1 MPAKTV
7 VFTNVRKFD
16 GDKFRWI
23 SSGEYIQMSGRAGRR
38 GLDDRG
44 ICVLMLDEKLEPAIA
59 KSMVK
64 GSADPLNSAFHLG
77 YNMLLNQMR
86 SEESNPEELLR
97 RSFHQFQCDRALP
110 KLQGRVKEL
119 EEELASIS
127 IDEEDLV
134 RNYLTLLQQLQ
145 DLRSEISS
153 IAYAPRYCLPFLQ
166 PGRLVRIFPSVKD
179 RDIAVPYS
187 TAPAI
192 WGVIISFE
200 KTPGAVQESFDG
212 NSSP

>member
-1 MPAKTV
+1 M
-7 VFTNVRKFD
+7 
-16 GDKFRWI
+16 
-23 SSGEYIQMSGRAGRR
+23 
-38 GLDDRG
+38 
-44 ICVLMLDEKLEPAIA
+44 
-59 KSMVK
+59 
-64 GSADPLNSAFHLG
+64 
-77 YNMLLNQMR
+77 
-86 SEESNPEELLR
+86 
-97 RSFHQFQCDRALP
+97 
-110 KLQGRVKEL
+110 LQGRVKEL
-119 EEELASIS
+119 EEELASIV

-134 RNYLTLLQQLQ
+134 HDYLTLLQQLQ

-192 WGVIISFE
+192 WGVIINFE

>member
-1 MPAKTV
+1 MSIGGPLEGFSLKDRLFYV
-7 VFTNVRKFD
+7 
-16 GDKFRWI
+16 
-23 SSGEYIQMSGRAGRR
+23 IQG
-38 GLDDRG
+38 
-44 ICVLMLDEKLEPAIA
+44 
-59 KSMVK
+59 
-64 GSADPLNSAFHLG
+64 
-77 YNMLLNQMR
+77 Q
-86 SEESNPEELLR
+86 
-97 RSFHQFQCDRALP
+97 
-110 KLQGRVKEL
+110 VKEL
-119 EEELASIS
+119 EEELASIV

-134 RNYLTLLQQLQ
+134 RDYLTLLQQLQ

-153 IAYAPRYCLPFLQ
+153 IVYAPRYCLPFLQ

-192 WGVIISFE
+192 WGVIINFE